1 MSASQDTFQSS
12 QSIEIDM
19 PVVSS
24 LAPPHSKHVYQK
36 SQYYHQPPQ
45 QPRSEPRDANFSAA
59 TLSSSSPPT
68 TNAPKTTAATA
79 QYSAAPIVTL
89 PPLGN
94 PTPLG
99 LSAFGLTAFC
109 VGLYNLRAG
118 GLTED
123 APAGFLIATTLF
135 YGGMGQLL
143 AGIMEFVNGNSLGGT
158 VFVSYGLYWSSFAA
172 LLLPS
177 FGITPGTAVSAFTP
191 DFMIQFGFM
200 SLGWSVFTFLL
211 WTLTWRSNL
220 ATSAL
225 FFLLAVTFL
234 LETIANLALMGPG
247 NAVQKAAGGVGVAN
261 GILAWY
267 CAMALL
273 SGKRGEKANSYYEL
287 PVGKFTKSSSE
298 EKA

>member
-1 MSASQDTFQSS
+1 MSASQDTFKSS
-12 QSIEIDM
+12 QSIEVDM
-19 PVVSS
+19 PVMSP
-24 LAPPHSKHVYQK
+24 LTPPHSKHAYQK
-36 SQYYHQPPQ
+36 AQYYHQPPH
-45 QPRSEPRDANFSAA
+45 QPRSEPRDSNFSAA
-59 TLSSSSPPT
+59 TLSSSPPT
-68 TNAPKTTAATA
+68 ASVPKQPAATV
-79 QYSAAPIVTL
+79 QHSAAPIARL

-143 AGIMEFVNGNSLGGT
+143 AGIMEFINGNSFGGT
-158 VFVSYGLYWSSFAA
+158 VFVSYGLYWTSFAT

-220 ATSAL
+220 ATST
-225 FFLLAVTFL
+225 V
-234 LETIANLALMGPG
+234 ANLALMGPG
-247 NAVQKAAGGVGVAN
+247 NAVQKAAGGLGVAN
-261 GILAWY
+261 GTLAWY

-273 SGKRGEKANSYYEL
+273 SGKRGEQANSYYEL
-287 PVGKFTKSSSE
+287 PLGKFPCSSE
-298 EKA
+298 GKV

>member
-12 QSIEIDM
+12 QSIEVDIPM
-19 PVVSS
+19 VSP
-24 LAPPHSKHVYQK
+24 LTPPHSKHAYQRA
-36 SQYYHQPPQ
+36 QYYHQPAH

-59 TLSSSSPPT
+59 TLSSSPPT
-68 TNAPKTTAATA
+68 ASVSKQPAAA
-79 QYSAAPIVTL
+79 VQPSAASIAKL

-99 LSAFGLTAFC
+99 LCAFGLTAFC

-118 GLTED
+118 GLTQD

-143 AGIMEFVNGNSLGGT
+143 AGIMEFINGNSFGGT
-158 VFVSYGLYWSSFAA
+158 VFVSYGLYWTSYAT

-220 ATSAL
+220 ATSVL

-234 LETIANLALMGPG
+234 LESVANLALMGPG

-273 SGKRGEKANSYYEL
+273 SGKRGEQANSYYEL
-287 PVGKFTKSSSE
+287 PVGKFSSSPE
-298 EKA
+298 GKA